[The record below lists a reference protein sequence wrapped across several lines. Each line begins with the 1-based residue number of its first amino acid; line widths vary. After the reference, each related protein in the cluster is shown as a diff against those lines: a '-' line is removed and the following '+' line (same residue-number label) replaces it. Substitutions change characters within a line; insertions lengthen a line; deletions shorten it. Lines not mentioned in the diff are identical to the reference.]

1 MNMSTNISTLAM
13 SSMPSDFTLKDGI
26 NGASTFSVDEKEWKG
41 FEKEINKA
49 ESGHISMEDLLAL
62 MAQIIAASQRM
73 RAEAAQNRI
82 NEAVATNNM
91 AMKMAD
97 NKCADA
103 QKKFA
108 ITLAAS
114 VATMAL
120 TTAATV
126 KMGKTKTLRD
136 DHVTSMTSGNKT
148 SVKSLSSKEV
158 NDFSSRLQEAR
169 IGKYKSVT
177 QMSDMSGNM
186 AGHANEIQH
195 ANEVKGQEQAQATK
209 DLKEKFD
216 AQLDQFIQN
225 LTQEAVKLNDILAAM
240 ARASL
245 PTNR

>member
-1 MNMSTNISTLAM
+1 MAALAM
-13 SSMPSDFTLKDGI
+13 NSIPSDLTLKDGLK
-26 NGASTFSVDEKEWKG
+26 GTDTFSAMKQEWEGYEKAVM
-41 FEKEINKA
+41 KA
-49 ESGHISMEDLLAL
+49 DSAPISMNDLLAL

-82 NEAVATNNM
+82 TEAVATSNM
-91 AMKMAD
+91 AMNIAD

-126 KMGKTKTLRD
+126 KMGKNKTLRT
-136 DHVTSMTSGNKT
+136 DHVKSMNGGNK
-148 SVKSLSSKEV
+148 LDSKDI

-169 IGKYKSVT
+169 IAKYKSII
-177 QMSDMSGNM
+177 QMGEQSSGM
-186 AGHANEIQH
+186 IGHANEIQH
-195 ANEVKGQEQAQATK
+195 ADEVKGQEQAQALK

-240 ARASL
+240 TRASL
-245 PTNR
+245 ATNR

>member
-1 MNMSTNISTLAM
+1 MAALAM
-13 SSMPSDFTLKDGI
+13 HSIPSDLTLNDGLK
-26 NGASTFSVDEKEWKG
+26 GTETFSAMKQEWEGYEKAVM
-41 FEKEINKA
+41 KA
-49 ESGHISMEDLLAL
+49 DSAPISMNDLLAL
-62 MAQIIAASQRM
+62 MAQIIAASQRL
-73 RAEAAQNRI
+73 RAETTQNRI
-82 NEAVATNNM
+82 DEAVATSNM
-91 AMKMAD
+91 AMKIAD

-148 SVKSLSSKEV
+148 SVKSLESKEI

-186 AGHANEIQH
+186 VGHANEIQH
-195 ANEVKGQEQAQATK
+195 AGEVKDQEQAQALK

-240 ARASL
+240 TRASL
-245 PTNR
+245 ATNR